1 MSDFDVDEDAKLSA
15 TEMTPLMRQMRD
27 TAASWGTREEA
38 EQTTKLNEHMMIHMA
53 DRNGDKLLNRN
64 EITDLLRMMKG
75 VGGGDASQADA
86 TPTTKVEGERS
97 RRKGRKKKKASV
109 KGAPKDEF

>member
-1 MSDFDVDEDAKLSA
+1 M
-15 TEMTPLMRQMRD
+15 MRQMRD

-86 TPTTKVEGERS
+86 TPTTKVEGIYKVEGKRS